1 MNDFQARLGEAMA
14 LKDVSQIELA
24 RRTEMNRSLISR
36 YVNGQLKPGGA
47 GVVKIARALNVSPAW
62 LMGFSESSMPLELVE
77 GGEVI
82 QVSPTQ
88 DAEKM
93 SLKQKAD
100 LYNTKKQ
107 EKVRNIM
114 DAILKAETEQRKPI
128 PKQKKE
134 PSSEMSEEEKE
145 ILWRYR
151 TSTSEAK
158 NRVKDLLGIGHSEKL
173 AALRA
178 IRDKAQESID
188 ELEAMMRK
196 FEQPEDE

>member
-1 MNDFQARLGEAMA
+1 MNDFQARLGEAMTM
-14 LKDVSQIELA
+14 KEVSQIELA

-36 YVNGQLKPGGA
+36 YVNGQLMPSSIGM
-47 GVVKIARALNVSPAW
+47 VKIARALNVAPAW
-62 LMGFSESSMPLELVE
+62 LMGFSDNPENIELSE
-77 GGEVI
+77 R
-82 QVSPTQ
+82 
-88 DAEKM
+88 
-93 SLKQKAD
+93 
-100 LYNTKKQ
+100 NQ

-114 DAILKAETEQRKPI
+114 DAILKAETEHRKPM
-128 PKQKKE
+128 PKPKKE
-134 PSSEMSEEEKE
+134 PSPEMSEEEKE

-151 TSTSEAK
+151 IATSEAK

-196 FEQPEDE
+196 FEQSEDE